1 MCLFRYIPPNIS
13 FNMNIKN
20 TWEELTFNEVLQIQ
34 QIISADIND
43 TYKASNILAVLAG
56 VEVDVIEDLPIHK
69 FSSLLPNI
77 EFLHNDPPKCD
88 HQDTYDI
95 NGHKYCLSANITDI
109 TTAQYID
116 YQSYMKEENP
126 DLCKITS
133 VFLIPDGHKYNDG
146 YDMEQVWKDV
156 GDMLYI
162 DVMALA
168 FFLRKQYA
176 LYTMITTDFLSEA
189 MKRKKVSK
197 KEIKQT
203 LRPLDNMALSLL
215 S

>member
-1 MCLFRYIPPNIS
+1 
-13 FNMNIKN
+13 MNIKN

-56 VEVDVIEDLPIHK
+56 VEVDEIEDLPIHQFYK
-69 FSSLLPNI
+69 LTPNI
-77 EFLHNDPPKCD
+77 EFLRNDPPKCD
-88 HQDTYDI
+88 HKDVYEI

-116 YQSYMKEENP
+116 YQSYMREENP

-146 YDMEQVWKDV
+146 YDMEQVWKDI

-162 DVMALA
+162 DAMALA
-168 FFLRKQYA
+168 FFLRKQLA
-176 LYTMITTDFLSEA
+176 LYIITLTDCFEGEMRKA
-189 MKRKKVSK
+189 WPKKKV
-197 KEIKQT
+197 KEI
-203 LRPLDNMALSLL
+203 LHPLNSMALSLL
-215 S
+215 SSE

>member
-1 MCLFRYIPPNIS
+1 
-13 FNMNIKN
+13 MNIKSK
-20 TWEELTFNEVLQIQ
+20 WDELTLNEVLQIQ

-56 VEVDVIEDLPIHK
+56 VEVDVIEDLPIRQ
-69 FSSLLPNI
+69 FSQLVSNI
-77 EFLHNDPPKCD
+77 GFINQDPPKRN

-95 NGHKYCLSANITDI
+95 NGHRYRLSANITDI

-146 YDMEQVWKDV
+146 YDIEEVWKDI
-156 GDMLYI
+156 GDMLYV

-168 FFLRKQYA
+168 FFLRKQFA
-176 LYTMITTDFLSEA
+176 LYTMITTDSLSEE
-189 MKRKKVSK
+189 MKRKKMSK
-197 KEIKQT
+197 KRIKETT
-203 LRPLDNMALSLL
+203 LPLDNMALSLL
-215 S
+215 SFESVN

>member
-1 MCLFRYIPPNIS
+1 MK
-13 FNMNIKN
+13 IKN
-20 TWEELTFNEVLQIQ
+20 RWEDLTFNEVLQIQ

-56 VEVDVIEDLPIHK
+56 VGVDVIEDLPIHK

-77 EFLHNDPPKCD
+77 EFLHNDPPKCN

-95 NGHKYCLSANITDI
+95 NGRKYCLSANITDI

-203 LRPLDNMALSLL
+203 LLPLDNMALSLL

>member
-1 MCLFRYIPPNIS
+1 
-13 FNMNIKN
+13 MNIKN

-146 YDMEQVWKDV
+146 YDMEAVSCDI

-176 LYTMITTDFLSEA
+176 LYTMITTDFLSGA

>member
-1 MCLFRYIPPNIS
+1 
-13 FNMNIKN
+13 MNIKN

-56 VEVDVIEDLPIHK
+56 VEVDEIEDLPIHK

-146 YDMEQVWKDV
+146 YDIEQVWKDV

-176 LYTMITTDFLSEA
+176 LYTMITTDSLSEA

-203 LRPLDNMALSLL
+203 LLPLDNMVLSLL

>member
-1 MCLFRYIPPNIS
+1 
-13 FNMNIKN
+13 MNIKN

-77 EFLHNDPPKCD
+77 EFLHNDPPKCN

-95 NGHKYCLSANITDI
+95 NGRKYCLSANITDI

-176 LYTMITTDFLSEA
+176 LYTMITTDFLSEV
-189 MKRKKVSK
+189 MKMKKVSK

>member
-1 MCLFRYIPPNIS
+1 
-13 FNMNIKN
+13 MNIKN

-77 EFLHNDPPKCD
+77 EFLHNDPPKCN

-95 NGHKYCLSANITDI
+95 NGRKYCLSANITDI

-146 YDMEQVWKDV
+146 YDIEQVWKDV

-176 LYTMITTDFLSEA
+176 LYTMITTDSLSEA

-203 LRPLDNMALSLL
+203 LLPLDNMALSLL

>member
-1 MCLFRYIPPNIS
+1 
-13 FNMNIKN
+13 MNIKN

-77 EFLHNDPPKCD
+77 EFLRNDPPKCD

-176 LYTMITTDFLSEA
+176 LYTMITTDFLSEV

-203 LRPLDNMALSLL
+203 LLPLDNMALSLL

>member
-1 MCLFRYIPPNIS
+1 
-13 FNMNIKN
+13 MNIKN

-77 EFLHNDPPKCD
+77 EFLHNDPPKCN

-146 YDMEQVWKDV
+146 YDIEQVWKDV

-203 LRPLDNMALSLL
+203 LLPLDNMALSLL

>member
-1 MCLFRYIPPNIS
+1 
-13 FNMNIKN
+13 MNIKN

-56 VEVDVIEDLPIHK
+56 VEVDEIEDLPIHK

-77 EFLHNDPPKCD
+77 EFLHNDPPKCN
-88 HQDTYDI
+88 HQDIYDI

-146 YDMEQVWKDV
+146 YDIEQVWKDV

-176 LYTMITTDFLSEA
+176 LYTMITTDSLSEA

-203 LRPLDNMALSLL
+203 LLPLDNMVLSLL

>member
-1 MCLFRYIPPNIS
+1 
-13 FNMNIKN
+13 MNIKN

-77 EFLHNDPPKCD
+77 EFLHNDPPKCN
-88 HQDTYDI
+88 HQDAYDI

-146 YDMEQVWKDV
+146 YDIEQVWKDV

-203 LRPLDNMALSLL
+203 LLPLDNMALSLL

>member
-1 MCLFRYIPPNIS
+1 
-13 FNMNIKN
+13 MNIKN

-77 EFLHNDPPKCD
+77 EFLHNDPPKCN

-95 NGHKYCLSANITDI
+95 NGRKYCLSANITDI

-203 LRPLDNMALSLL
+203 LLPLDNMALSLL

>member
-1 MCLFRYIPPNIS
+1 
-13 FNMNIKN
+13 MNIKN

-56 VEVDVIEDLPIHK
+56 VGVDVIEDLPIHK

-77 EFLHNDPPKCD
+77 EFLHNDPPKCN

-146 YDMEQVWKDV
+146 YDIEQVWKDV

-203 LRPLDNMALSLL
+203 LLPLDNMALSLL

>member
-1 MCLFRYIPPNIS
+1 
-13 FNMNIKN
+13 MNIKN

-77 EFLHNDPPKCD
+77 EFLHNDPPKCN

-95 NGHKYCLSANITDI
+95 NGRKYCLSANITDI

-146 YDMEQVWKDV
+146 YDIEQVWKDV

-203 LRPLDNMALSLL
+203 LLPLDNMALSLL